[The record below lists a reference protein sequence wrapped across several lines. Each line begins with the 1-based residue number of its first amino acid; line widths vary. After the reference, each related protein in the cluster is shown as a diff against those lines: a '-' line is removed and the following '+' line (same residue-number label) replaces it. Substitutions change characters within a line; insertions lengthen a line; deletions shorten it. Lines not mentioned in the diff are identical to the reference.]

1 MTEGDMAQAN
11 KLRFS
16 CEYADNEL
24 GVIYYNYRYL
34 NPHDGRWINRDP
46 VEEKDGWNLYS
57 FVKNATTLHSD
68 SLGLESMIKRFIS
81 ETEKIKNEI
90 VGNIEKHLNDT
101 IEWTTCTYEDSRKQ
115 GNNIVTSSF
124 KAGATGMS
132 NFIGVVDI
140 VEAIEGSQVE
150 FVNFSPVTIPMDD
163 GERMIHGGLGALSVA
178 LTVVSLGCGGA
189 SSTSGNALKN
199 TAKVKLQHI
208 TTKKL
213 GN

>member
-24 GVIYYNYRYL
+24 GLIYYNYRYL

-90 VGNIEKHLNDT
+90 EK
-101 IEWTTCTYEDSRKQ
+101 
-115 GNNIVTSSF
+115 
-124 KAGATGMS
+124 
-132 NFIGVVDI
+132 
-140 VEAIEGSQVE
+140 AIPDRAI
-150 FVNFSPVTIPMDD
+150 NM
-163 GERMIHGGLGALSVA
+163 
-178 LTVVSLGCGGA
+178 
-189 SSTSGNALKN
+189 
-199 TAKVKLQHI
+199 
-208 TTKKL
+208 
-213 GN
+213 

>member
-1 MTEGDMAQAN
+1 
-11 KLRFS
+11 
-16 CEYADNEL
+16 
-24 GVIYYNYRYL
+24 
-34 NPHDGRWINRDP
+34 
-46 VEEKDGWNLYS
+46 
-57 FVKNATTLHSD
+57 
-68 SLGLESMIKRFIS
+68 
-81 ETEKIKNEI
+81 
-90 VGNIEKHLNDT
+90 
-101 IEWTTCTYEDSRKQ
+101 
-115 GNNIVTSSF
+115 
-124 KAGATGMS
+124 MS